1 MGLFKYKGRAFAMK
15 SIIHAAAVA
24 ALLSAPVFA
33 FAQSN
38 EPVTRAEVKGELTQL
53 ERAGYSPAN
62 DEANYPTNLQ
72 AAEARVNTSVAS
84 QSGRGVNTDGYG
96 GTLSRSSE
104 TGTRRALP
112 GDRSSIY
119 FGD

>member
-38 EPVTRAEVKGELTQL
+38 EPATRAEVKGELTQL

-72 AAEARVNTSVAS
+72 AAEARVAVTNDQSVQSAS
-84 QSGRGVNTDGYG
+84 ASGYG
-96 GTLSRSSE
+96 GSLSRSSE

-112 GDRSSIY
+112 GDRNSIY